1 MERKQDL
8 RVQKT
13 YMALTS
19 TFLKLLEEK
28 RFEDITVNE
37 LCSGA
42 MVRRATF
49 YKHFADKYEFFTFVV
64 KEVQGEFL
72 KKNKNEAM
80 QPRQFYKN
88 TIDSILDFLDQNEL
102 LVTSVMKS
110 SMFPILL
117 DVISEQT
124 AIDLQEKLKED
135 QRAGVELSAPPEVLA
150 QLFTGALMNITK
162 WWIQQKK
169 RIPKEEIAAQT
180 AELLLRDL
188 T

>member
-1 MERKQDL
+1 
-8 RVQKT
+8 
-13 YMALTS
+13 MALTS

-37 LCSGA
+37 LCSRA

-72 KKNKNEAM
+72 TKNKKNEAM

-88 TIDSILDFLDQNEL
+88 IIDSMLDFLDQNE

-110 SMFPILL
+110 SMFPILM

-124 AIDLQEKLKED
+124 TAIDVQEKLKED
-135 QRAGVELSAPPEVLA
+135 QRAGVELSAPPEVLCSCL
-150 QLFTGALMNITK
+150 Q
-162 WWIQQKK
+162 
-169 RIPKEEIAAQT
+169 EH
-180 AELLLRDL
+180 
-188 T
+188 

>member
-1 MERKQDL
+1 
-8 RVQKT
+8 
-13 YMALTS
+13 
-19 TFLKLLEEK
+19 
-28 RFEDITVNE
+28 
-37 LCSGA
+37 
-42 MVRRATF
+42 
-49 YKHFADKYEFFTFVV
+49 
-64 KEVQGEFL
+64 
-72 KKNKNEAM
+72 M

-88 TIDSILDFLDQNEL
+88 TINSILDFLDQNEL

-124 AIDLQEKLKED
+124 AIDVQEKLKED